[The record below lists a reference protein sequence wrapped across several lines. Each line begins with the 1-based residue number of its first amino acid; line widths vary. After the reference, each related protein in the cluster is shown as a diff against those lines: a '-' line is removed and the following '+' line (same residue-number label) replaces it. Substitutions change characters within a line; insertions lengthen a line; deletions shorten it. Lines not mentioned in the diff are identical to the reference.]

1 MYTSRIIETGSYL
14 PELVISNDDLA
25 KIVDTSD
32 EWIRSRTGVQ
42 ERRITSGENTSDIST
57 KAALQIIE
65 RAGISPSDIELLI
78 VGTCSADYNVPSV
91 ACMVQKAIGADN
103 AVAFDLTAACSG
115 FMFGLSVADKYI
127 RSGVYENALV
137 IGAEVL
143 SKMVDWSERSTC
155 VLFGDG
161 AAGAYLKKTDTAGI
175 ICEEIGSSGKN
186 YEALTAGH
194 MPAANAFNDVAPA
207 TGFDMVKM
215 DGREVFKFAT
225 RKVSK
230 SILQLL
236 EKSGVAADEI
246 KYVVPHQ
253 ANARIIEVV
262 AKKVGMSLE
271 KFYLNMD
278 RTANTSAAS
287 IPIAL
292 HEINEK
298 GMLKRGDKIILTGF
312 GGGLTWGTM
321 LIEW

>member
-14 PELVISNDDLA
+14 PEQVISNDDLA

-32 EWIRSRTGVQ
+32 EWISSRTGIK

-65 RAGISPSDIELLI
+65 RAGISPLDIELLI
-78 VGTCSADYNVPSV
+78 VGTCSADYSVPSA
-91 ACMVQKAIGADN
+91 ACMVQKAVGADN
-103 AVAFDLTAACSG
+103 AIAFDLTAACSG

-127 RSGVYENALV
+127 RSGVCENALV

-143 SKMVDWSERSTC
+143 SKIVDWSDRSTC

-161 AAGAYLKKTDTAGI
+161 AAGAYLKRTDEAGI
-175 ICEEIGSSGKN
+175 ICEEIGSNGRS
-186 YEALTAGH
+186 YEALTAGYV
-194 MPAANAFNDVAPA
+194 PAANIFNDVAPA
-207 TGFDMVKM
+207 ASFDMVKM
-215 DGREVFKFAT
+215 DGREIFKFAT
-225 RKVSK
+225 KKVSK

-236 EKSGVAADEI
+236 EKTDVKAEDI

-253 ANARIIEVV
+253 ANARIIEIV
-262 AKKVGMSLE
+262 AKKVGMPFE

-278 RTANTSAAS
+278 KTANTSAAS

-292 HEINEK
+292 HEMNER
-298 GMLKRGDKIILTGF
+298 GMLERGDKIILTGF

>member
-32 EWIRSRTGVQ
+32 EWISSRTGIK

-65 RAGISPSDIELLI
+65 RAGISPSDIQLLI
-78 VGTCSADYNVPSV
+78 VGTCSADYNVPST

-103 AVAFDLTAACSG
+103 AIAFDLTAACSG

-127 RSGVYENALV
+127 RSGVCENALV

-143 SKMVDWSERSTC
+143 SKMVDWSDRSTC

-161 AAGAYLKKTDTAGI
+161 AAGAYLKKTEEAGI
-175 ICEEIGSSGKN
+175 ICEEIGSNGRS
-186 YEALTAGH
+186 YEALTAGYT
-194 MPAANAFNDVAPA
+194 PAANAFNDVAPA
-207 TGFDMVKM
+207 TAFDMVKM
-215 DGREVFKFAT
+215 DGREIFKFAT
-225 RKVSK
+225 KKVSK

-236 EKSGVAADEI
+236 EKSGVAAEDI

-262 AKKVGMSLE
+262 AKKVGMPFE

-278 RTANTSAAS
+278 KTANTSAAS

-292 HEINEK
+292 HEMNER
-298 GMLKRGDKIILTGF
+298 GMLERGDKVILTGF

>member
-14 PELVISNDDLA
+14 PEQVISNDDLA
-25 KIVDTSD
+25 RIVDTSD
-32 EWIRSRTGVQ
+32 EWISSRTGIR
-42 ERRITSGENTSDIST
+42 ERRITSGENTSDISA
-57 KAALQIIE
+57 KAARQIIE
-65 RAGISPSDIELLI
+65 RAGISPLDIELLI
-78 VGTCSADYNVPSV
+78 VGTCSADYSVPSA
-91 ACMVQKAIGADN
+91 ACMVQKAVGADN
-103 AVAFDLTAACSG
+103 AIAFDLTAACSG

-127 RSGVYENALV
+127 RSGVCGNALV

-143 SKMVDWSERSTC
+143 SKMVDWSDRSTC

-161 AAGAYLKKTDTAGI
+161 AAGAYLKKTDEAGI
-175 ICEEIGSSGKN
+175 ICEEIGSSGRS
-186 YEALTAGH
+186 YEALTAGYI
-194 MPAANAFNDVAPA
+194 PAANAFNDVAPA
-207 TGFDMVKM
+207 AGFDMVKM
-215 DGREVFKFAT
+215 DGREIFKFAT
-225 RKVSK
+225 KKVSK

-236 EKSGVAADEI
+236 EKADVQAEDI

-262 AKKVGMSLE
+262 AKKVGMPFE

-287 IPIAL
+287 IPLAL
-292 HEINEK
+292 HEMNER
-298 GMLKRGDKIILTGF
+298 GMLERGDKIILTGF